1 MKIKCDPTSPELKIS
16 VGTVFKKRRRTKIIS
31 FSIVFLALSILLF
44 STESVLNLVLG
55 FICIGFA
62 LFMPT
67 VHIVSALFAVRDTE
81 GQKFVLSFEEKG
93 IIFETKQSFFVD
105 YESCEAFEDEGV
117 FTILADRSQIY
128 CVPKRCFENEEIYA
142 EFEGVIADRLQKRYF
157 KSK

>member
-1 MKIKCDPTSPELKIS
+1 MKIKCDPTSPELKVS
-16 VGTVFKKRRRTKIIS
+16 VGTVFRKRRRTKIIS

-62 LFMPT
+62 LLMPT
-67 VHIVSALFAVRDTE
+67 VHVISALFAVRDTE

-105 YESCEAFEDEGV
+105 YESCEAFEDEGGI
-117 FTILADRSQIY
+117 TILADRSQIY
-128 CVPKRCFENEEIYA
+128 CVPKRCFENEEKYA

>member
-1 MKIKCDPTSPELKIS
+1 MKIKCDPTSPELKVS
-16 VGTVFKKRRRTKIIS
+16 VGTVFRKRRRTKIIS

-62 LFMPT
+62 LLMPA
-67 VHIVSALFAVRDTE
+67 VHVVSALFAVRDTE

-105 YESCEAFEDEGV
+105 YESCEAFEDKEV
-117 FTILADRSQIY
+117 ITILADRSQIY